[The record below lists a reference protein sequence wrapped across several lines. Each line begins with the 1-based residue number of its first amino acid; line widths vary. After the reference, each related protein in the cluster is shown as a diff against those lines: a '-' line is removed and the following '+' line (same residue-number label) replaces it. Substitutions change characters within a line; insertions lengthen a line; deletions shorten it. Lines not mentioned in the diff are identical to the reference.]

1 MQAPVIEPVLR
12 CKLSANEFPA
22 SIASMAKCQ
31 RTLALILLLLGCATP
46 EIAKVP
52 PPAQPGEPAQPEHL
66 EIQLDWPVSD
76 QHIRQLYPLIEVS
89 GRAGTLPFFASDVV
103 LLIDHSTLAVL
114 ASGIDVDADGV
125 VGRNRSSVKEWD
137 PFAKPAR
144 LWTTDSGDTVQ
155 ALQLRIARALIPR
168 LAARQN
174 RVGLASFTFRARTN
188 GTSIV
193 RLTEKPA
200 VIVPVGEPDA
210 VLEALEGFPAAHER
224 RWTNLTRL
232 LELGAEL
239 LDDARAVRTEST
251 VHSARPRAILLF
263 SLGVPSAPDGIYW
276 SSRMAVEHSRELGE
290 RGIALWAIPFG
301 SADPAFLS
309 ELTRGSGGK
318 VLLLDQLD
326 AQFAAPVFGDLRP
339 MELEIENVT
348 MRAQATI
355 LRVFRDGRFEAV
367 VPLEPGP
374 NTLEIRAVLADGHR
388 ATLRRLVHYEAGPAE
403 TFP

>member
-1 MQAPVIEPVLR
+1 
-12 CKLSANEFPA
+12 
-22 SIASMAKCQ
+22 MAKCQ
-31 RTLALILLLLGCATP
+31 RTLPWLLLLLGCATP
-46 EIAKVP
+46 EIAKDP
-52 PPAQPGEPAQPEHL
+52 PAAQPGEPAQPEHL
-66 EIQLDWPVSD
+66 EIQLDRPVSD
-76 QHIRQLYPLIEVS
+76 QQIRQPSPFVEVS

-125 VGRNRSSVKEWD
+125 VGRNRSSVKVWD
-137 PFAKPAR
+137 PFARPAR

-155 ALQLRIARALIPR
+155 ALQLRIARDLIPR

-188 GTSIV
+188 GTSLV

-210 VLEALEGFPAAHER
+210 VLEALEDFPAARER
-224 RWTNLTRL
+224 RWTDLTRL
-232 LELGAEL
+232 LELGAQL
-239 LDDARAVRTEST
+239 LDDARPVRTEST
-251 VHSARPRAILLF
+251 AHSARPRAILLL

-276 SSRMAVEHSRELGE
+276 SSREAVEYSGEFGE
-290 RGIALWAIPFG
+290 RGIALWAIPLG

-309 ELTRGSGGK
+309 ELTRGSGGN
-318 VLLLDQLD
+318 VLPLDQLD
-326 AQFAAPVFGDLRP
+326 AQFAPPVFGDLRP
-339 MELEIENVT
+339 RELEIENVT
-348 MRAQATI
+348 MHAQATR

-388 ATLRRLVHYEAGPAE
+388 TTLRRLVHYEAGPAE
-403 TFP
+403 QIP